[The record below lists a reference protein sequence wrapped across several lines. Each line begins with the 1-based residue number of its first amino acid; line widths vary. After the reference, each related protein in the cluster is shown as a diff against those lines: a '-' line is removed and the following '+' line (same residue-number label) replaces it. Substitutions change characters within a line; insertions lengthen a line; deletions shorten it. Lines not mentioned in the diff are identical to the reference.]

1 MNELLNPFVIA
12 GYQGNEYFCDR
23 ESETQKLLEN
33 LVNGRSTTLTSIR
46 RMGKTGLIR
55 HCLAN
60 LPEDFTGIY
69 VDILPT
75 ENMHDLLNALVSA
88 IMNTIPERSSPGKKV
103 IEFIKSLRPVITY
116 DPLTGQPQVTIDI
129 RPGETTR
136 HIGSILQYL
145 EKYPKKIIIA
155 IDEFQQILKYPEQN
169 ADAWLR
175 SIIQTLGNVRFIFSG
190 SQQHLMAEL
199 FNDPKRPFYQSTSFL
214 KIDKIQEELY
224 SAFINR
230 LFFESGKKID
240 QSVVLEILAWT
251 KLHTYYVQLL
261 CNRLYSRNTPEI
273 TTETWK
279 DEAAMLLEENEP
291 VFFRYRDLL
300 TRQQWMLLK
309 AIAHEEMVYNTT
321 SKDFIAKYGLGSPS
335 TVLRSQQSLLLKE
348 LIYSDYNQD
357 GIFYFSV
364 YDLLFTRWIQRF

>member
-1 MNELLNPFVIA
+1 MNELLNPFIIT

-23 ESETQKLLEN
+23 ENDTKSLLEN
-33 LVNGRSTTLTSIR
+33 LLNGRSITLTSIR

-55 HCLAN
+55 HCLTN
-60 LPEDFTGIY
+60 LPDDLTGIY

-75 ENMHDLLNALVSA
+75 ENMHDFLNALVSA
-88 IMNTIPERSSPGKKV
+88 IINTIPEKSSPGKKI

-145 EKYPKKIIIA
+145 ENYPKKIVIA

-175 SIIQTLGNVRFIFSG
+175 SIIQSLGNVRFIFSG

-199 FNDPKRPFYQSTSFL
+199 FNDPKRPFYQSTSFMR
-214 KIDKIQEELY
+214 IDKIQGDLY
-224 SAFINR
+224 SAFITR
-230 LFFESGKKID
+230 LFLNGGKKID
-240 QSVVLEILAWT
+240 QLVVNEILEWT

-261 CNRLYSRNTPEI
+261 FNRLYTRNIPEI
-273 TTETWK
+273 TSETWK
-279 DEAAMLLEENEP
+279 DEAAKLLQENEP

-300 TRQQWMLLK
+300 TRQQ
-309 AIAHEEMVYNTT
+309 
-321 SKDFIAKYGLGSPS
+321 
-335 TVLRSQQSLLLKE
+335 
-348 LIYSDYNQD
+348 
-357 GIFYFSV
+357 
-364 YDLLFTRWIQRF
+364 

>member
-1 MNELLNPFVIA
+1 MKELLNPFIIT

-23 ESETQKLLEN
+23 EKETKSLLEN

-75 ENMHDLLNALVSA
+75 EDMHDLLNVLVSA
-88 IMNTIPERSSPGKKV
+88 IMNTIPEKSSQGKKV

-116 DPLTGQPQVTIDI
+116 DPLTGQPQVAIDI

-145 EKYPKKIIIA
+145 ENYPKKIVIA

-175 SIIQTLGNVRFIFSG
+175 SIIQTLGNVSFIFSG

-214 KIDKIQEELY
+214 RIDKIQEDPY
-224 SAFINR
+224 SAFITR
-230 LFFESGKKID
+230 LFIDGGKKID
-240 QSVVLEILAWT
+240 RFVISEILEWT

-261 CNRLYSRNTPEI
+261 CNRLYTRNTSEI

-279 DEAAMLLEENEP
+279 DEAARLLQENEP

-309 AIAHEEMVYNTT
+309 AIAHEEMVFNAT
-321 SKDFIAKYGLGSPS
+321 SKDFIAKYELGSPS
-335 TVLRSQQSLLLKE
+335 TVLRSLLSLQLKE

-357 GIFYFSV
+357 GIVHYSV
-364 YDLLFTRWIQRF
+364 YDLLFTRWVQRF

>member
-1 MNELLNPFVIA
+1 MNELQNPFIIT

-23 ESETQKLLEN
+23 ENETKSMLEN

-60 LPEDFTGIY
+60 LPENFTGIY

-75 ENMHDLLNALVSA
+75 ENMHDFLNALVSA
-88 IMNTIPERSSPGKKV
+88 IINTIPEKSSPGKKV
-103 IEFIKSLRPVITY
+103 LEFIKSLRPVITY

-136 HIGSILQYL
+136 HIGSVLQYL
-145 EKYPKKIIIA
+145 ENYPQSIIIA

-214 KIDKIQEELY
+214 RIDKIQRDIY
-224 SAFINR
+224 SVFITRHFNNA
-230 LFFESGKKID
+230 GKEINPD
-240 QSVVLEILAWT
+240 VVNEILEWT
-251 KLHTYYVQLL
+251 KLHTFYVQLL
-261 CNRLYSRNTPEI
+261 CNRLYTRNSTKI

-279 DEAAMLLEENEP
+279 DEASRLLQENEP

-309 AIAHEEMVYNTT
+309 AIAHEEIVYNAT
-321 SKDFIAKYGLGSPS
+321 SKDFIAKYELGSPS
-335 TVLRSQQSLLLKE
+335 TVLRSLQSLQLKE

-357 GIFYFSV
+357 GVFYYSV
-364 YDLLFTRWIQRF
+364 YDLIFTRWIQRF

>member
-1 MNELLNPFVIA
+1 MKELLNPFIIT

-23 ESETQKLLEN
+23 ENETKSLLEN

-60 LPEDFTGIY
+60 LPDDFTGIY

-75 ENMHDLLNALVSA
+75 ENMNDLLNALVSA
-88 IMNTIPERSSPGKKV
+88 IINTIPEKSSPGKKV
-103 IEFIKSLRPVITY
+103 LEFIKSLRPVITY

-136 HIGSILQYL
+136 HIASVLQNL
-145 EKYPKKIIIA
+145 ENYPQSIIIA

-175 SIIQTLGNVRFIFSG
+175 SMIQTLGNVRFIFSG

-214 KIDKIQEELY
+214 RIDKIQ
-224 SAFINR
+224 
-230 LFFESGKKID
+230 
-240 QSVVLEILAWT
+240 
-251 KLHTYYVQLL
+251 
-261 CNRLYSRNTPEI
+261 
-273 TTETWK
+273 
-279 DEAAMLLEENEP
+279 
-291 VFFRYRDLL
+291 RD
-300 TRQQWMLLK
+300 
-309 AIAHEEMVYNTT
+309 I
-321 SKDFIAKYGLGSPS
+321 
-335 TVLRSQQSLLLKE
+335 
-348 LIYSDYNQD
+348 
-357 GIFYFSV
+357 
-364 YDLLFTRWIQRF
+364 